1 MLERFAHLI
10 PGFRSYNTA
19 NHSYALS
26 TALMAW
32 SVLLVAWPCKL
43 PKRTHINTPHA

>member
-1 MLERFAHLI
+1 MYTCGQCVGIVLQQGHWQMLERFAHLI

-26 TALMAW
+26 TALMA
-32 SVLLVAWPCKL
+32 
-43 PKRTHINTPHA
+43 